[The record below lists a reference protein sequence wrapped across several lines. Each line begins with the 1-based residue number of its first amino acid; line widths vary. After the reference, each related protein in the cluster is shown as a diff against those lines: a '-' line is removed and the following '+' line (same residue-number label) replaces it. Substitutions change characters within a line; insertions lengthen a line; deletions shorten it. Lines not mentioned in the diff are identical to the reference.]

1 MIKQYKE
8 EKKIRLKKKKEL
20 EIRWA
25 RAISSNAPI
34 LIMIIMIIII
44 QAIEKQHM
52 DYIFVE
58 GKIVKHVLD
67 AERVDLVIL

>member
-1 MIKQYKE
+1 M
-8 EKKIRLKKKKEL
+8 L
-20 EIRWA
+20 
-25 RAISSNAPI
+25 PI
-34 LIMIIMIIII
+34 LIMIMMIIII